1 MTVFEQLSEHFEH
14 TFAALGIEK
23 ATGLQETI
31 LKKVKAGGDLL
42 LMAPTSDEK
51 SYAAALACLLKVPET
66 SEGSPRAIFICSS
79 SEKAKSLAQF
89 LTVASRRK
97 ELMIELAHD
106 AGKQVQ
112 QRIHIFEG
120 ADIIVGTPKRIYDL
134 YIQNGINLGELKLII
149 LDNADEMTKEELILG
164 MRRLAEGLPRC
175 QRMLFTKE
183 MNPKV
188 ERISSVWL
196 NNPMEMDLNE

>member
-1 MTVFEQLSEHFEH
+1 MTVFEQLSEHFDN

-23 ATGLQETI
+23 ASELQETI

-42 LMAPTSDEK
+42 LFSEESEDR
-51 SYAAALACLLKVPET
+51 SYAAVLACLMKLPE
-66 SEGSPRAIFICSS
+66 SCEGSPRAIYICST
-79 SEKAKSLAQF
+79 SEKAKKLADF
-89 LTVASRRK
+89 LALASRRK

-106 AGKQVQ
+106 AGKMIQ

-120 ADIIVGTPKRIYDL
+120 ADIVIGTPKRIYDL

-149 LDNADEMTKEELILG
+149 LDNADEMTKEDLILG

-175 QRMLFTKE
+175 QRMFFTKE
-183 MNPKV
+183 MNPKI
-188 ERISSVWL
+188 ERMSSVWL
-196 NNPMEMDLNE
+196 TNPMVMNLEE

>member
-1 MTVFEQLSEHFEH
+1 MTVFEQLSEHYEH

-23 ATGLQETI
+23 ATELQENI
-31 LKKVKAGGDLL
+31 LKKVKSGGDLL
-42 LMAPTSDEK
+42 LIAPESDDK
-51 SYAAALACLLKVPET
+51 LYAAALACLQKVP
-66 SEGSPRAIFICSS
+66 SSCEGSPRAILIVGNPD
-79 SEKAKSLAQF
+79 KAKKISQF

-97 ELMIELAHD
+97 ELMIEPAD
-106 AGKQVQ
+106 DTGKMVQ

-120 ADIIVGTPKRIYDL
+120 ADIVVGTPKRIYDL
-134 YIQNGINLGELKLII
+134 YIQNGINLGELRLII
-149 LDNADEMTKEELILG
+149 LDNADEMTKEDIILG
-164 MRRLAEGLPRC
+164 MRRLTEGLPKC

-196 NNPMEMDLNE
+196 NNPMEMDLGE

>member
-23 ATGLQETI
+23 ASELQENI

-42 LMAPTSDEK
+42 LLAPESDDK
-51 SYAAALACLLKVPET
+51 TYASALACLQKVPE
-66 SEGSPRAIFICSS
+66 SCEGSPRAILICST
-79 SEKAKSLAQF
+79 SEKAKKITQF

-97 ELMIELAHD
+97 ELMIEAAD
-106 AGKQVQ
+106 DSGKQVQ

-120 ADIIVGTPKRIYDL
+120 ADIVVGTPKRIYDL

-149 LDNADEMTKEELILG
+149 LDNADEMTKEDLILG

-188 ERISSVWL
+188 ERMSSVWV
-196 NNPMEMDLNE
+196 NNPMEMDLGE

>member
-23 ATGLQETI
+23 ASELQENI

-42 LMAPTSDEK
+42 LLAPESEEK
-51 SYAAALACLLKVPET
+51 TFAAALACLQKVPE
-66 SEGSPRAIFICSS
+66 SCEGSPRAILICST
-79 SEKAKSLAQF
+79 SEKAKKITQF

-97 ELMIELAHD
+97 ELMIEAAD
-106 AGKQVQ
+106 DSGKQVQ

-120 ADIIVGTPKRIYDL
+120 ADIVVGTPKRIYDL

-149 LDNADEMTKEELILG
+149 LDNADEMTKEDLILG

-188 ERISSVWL
+188 ERMSSVWV
-196 NNPMEMDLNE
+196 NNPMEMDLGE

>member
-23 ATGLQETI
+23 ASELQENI

-42 LMAPTSDEK
+42 LLAPESEDKTF
-51 SYAAALACLLKVPET
+51 AAALACLQKVPE
-66 SEGSPRAIFICSS
+66 SCEGSPRAILICST
-79 SEKAKSLAQF
+79 SEKAKKITQF

-97 ELMIELAHD
+97 ELMIEAAD
-106 AGKQVQ
+106 DSGKQVQ

-120 ADIIVGTPKRIYDL
+120 ADIVVGTPKRIYDL
-134 YIQNGINLGELKLII
+134 YIQNGINLGELKLTI
-149 LDNADEMTKEELILG
+149 LDNADEMTKENLILG

-188 ERISSVWL
+188 ERMSSVWV
-196 NNPMEMDLNE
+196 NNPMEMDLSE